1 MPHRFDLPRRLFLFS
16 ALCTCP
22 TSSLSKTPVGPS
34 IFIFLQSRA
43 SRGYLAHE
51 HADGC
56 RELEESPHRWPA
68 STVAAPPPSV
78 PPSSASPTALP
89 PAPLAVAL
97 RRGRLPLRRCP
108 RCRWRRWLFS
118 GEAKSSEWNDGH
130 AQACLE
136 DHVQVP
142 APVASEPVSRRR
154 SQPRRRRTDVPPL
167 HPLRAAGGGSSAGRR
182 SPRSGTTG
190 TRRPV

>member
-1 MPHRFDLPRRLFLFS
+1 MASVDR
-16 ALCTCP
+16 
-22 TSSLSKTPVGPS
+22 
-34 IFIFLQSRA
+34 SRA
-43 SRGYLAHE
+43 TAVRTSLL
-51 HADGC
+51 C
-56 RELEESPHRWPA
+56 FPA
-68 STVAAPPPSV
+68 
-78 PPSSASPTALP
+78 ALP

-108 RCRWRRWLFS
+108 RCRWRRWLFG

-190 TRRPV
+190 TPAKAPFSSSGTGGPRGRSPCQSRWRGCGLSMGLQPAALAGMLPLICLLCLNQLPTLEGSIQHLH